1 MIITPQCVLYM
12 YIVQTLYTT
21 ALVTELFQLPWSLHS
36 FEINSEGGGVVITN
50 NYFLLL

>member
-36 FEINSEGGGVVITN
+36 FEINSEGGVVITN